1 MEINTFAQSVAF
13 TPVTGFSRPLSGQ
26 EKPAQVAIV
35 EQTPGQKLEQKVT
48 ERVNADGLSP
58 AAAGESTANSATQK
72 DADSDNAALRDPTQP
87 TSPTGE
93 ALSEAELREIEQLK
107 RRDAEVRAHEQ
118 AHMGAAGNLV
128 RSGASFDY
136 ETGPDGKR
144 YAVGGEVT
152 IDTSKVSGDPQATL
166 IKAQKI
172 RRAASAPADPSPQD
186 RSVAAE
192 ASRMEAQAR
201 VEISQQARTKQ
212 NEYIDENT
220 PEIDFL
226 SGKIAQNE
234 QDIENTYRRIQN
246 TQVLEQQR
254 IVVDFYI

>member
-1 MEINTFAQSVAF
+1 MDINTLSQSVAF
-13 TPVTGFSRPLSGQ
+13 SPATGISRTLSGQ
-26 EKPAQVAIV
+26 EKPAQ
-35 EQTPGQKLEQKVT
+35 QTIAEQKVAGQ
-48 ERVNADGLSP
+48 VNTDRPLPADTGENAVRP
-58 AAAGESTANSATQK
+58 APKK
-72 DADSDNAALRDPTQP
+72 DEDSDNAALRDPTRP

-93 ALSEAELREIEQLK
+93 PLSEAELREIEQLK

-118 AHMGAAGNLV
+118 AHMSAAGNLV
-128 RSGASFDY
+128 RRGASFDY

-144 YAVGGEVT
+144 YAVGGEVS
-152 IDTSKVSGDPQATL
+152 IDTSTVSGDPQATL

-172 RRAASAPADPSPQD
+172 RRAASAPVDPSPQD

-201 VEISQQARTKQ
+201 VEISQQARAEQ
-212 NEYIDENT
+212 NEYIEENT

-234 QDIENTYRRIQN
+234 QDIENTYQRIQN

-254 IVVDFYI
+254 IIVDFYI